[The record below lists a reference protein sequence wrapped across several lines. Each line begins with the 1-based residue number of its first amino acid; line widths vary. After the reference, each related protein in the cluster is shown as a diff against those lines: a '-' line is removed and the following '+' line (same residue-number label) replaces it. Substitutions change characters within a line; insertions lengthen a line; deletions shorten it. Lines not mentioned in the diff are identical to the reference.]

1 MSSIVFQTD
10 KKTGNKYAYESFSYW
25 DKEKKQP
32 RSKRRY
38 IGRVDPDTGE
48 IIRRSERV
56 AAPITQENASASL
69 QGLQAEIREKD
80 KQIESLKREN
90 AVLSKRLTLAV
101 NALSKIEKT
110 AKIAISSEE

>member
-56 AAPITQENASASL
+56 ATTIAQENASTSL
-69 QGLQAEIREKD
+69 QELQAELREKE

-90 AVLSKRLTLAV
+90 AVLTKRLSFAI
-101 NALSKIEKT
+101 NALSRIEKT
-110 AKIAISSEE
+110 ARTAIISEE